1 MKIRSGFV
9 SNSSSS
15 SFIIAFKGDKKQLKS
30 RLTTIFKLPDDYP
43 LHQLVDGISE
53 TIFKCIEEGYRAGIT
68 GTKEYLAYIEDEGN
82 DPDDDQIA
90 LIDKGFTLYPGSFSS
105 EEYGIEETLCET
117 DIDYVSDDLI
127 IKHEGGY

>member
-1 MKIRSGFV
+1 LLDSSRDCKCKFSGACRSCFV
-9 SNSSSS
+9 YNVNDC
-15 SFIIAFKGDKKQLKS
+15 K
-30 RLTTIFKLPDDYP
+30 
-43 LHQLVDGISE
+43 
-53 TIFKCIEEGYRAGIT
+53 EEGY
-68 GTKEYLAYIEDEGN
+68 